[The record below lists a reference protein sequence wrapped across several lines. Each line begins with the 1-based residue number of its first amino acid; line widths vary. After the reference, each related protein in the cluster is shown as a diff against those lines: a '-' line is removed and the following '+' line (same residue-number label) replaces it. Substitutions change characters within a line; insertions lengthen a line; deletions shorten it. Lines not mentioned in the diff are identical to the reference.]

1 MGRTPSS
8 RRPPGPLEPRWPA
21 SLAVVAGLIV
31 YFQLPESVSLGPRWL
46 IPALEAVLVI
56 PLTIAAPFRHRAEDR
71 VARMVSLVLLGV
83 VNGAVLV
90 SLGLLVHEVLTGG
103 NLTGESLVGAGVAI
117 WIAMVIGFG
126 LTYWEMDRG
135 GPAIRGREDEGSPDF
150 MFPQMSTHELG
161 QQDWQPRFLDY
172 AYLSFTNS
180 TAFSPTDTL
189 PLTQRAKALM
199 MIEAGGA
206 ITIALMVVGRAVNVL
221 G

>member
-1 MGRTPSS
+1 
-8 RRPPGPLEPRWPA
+8 
-21 SLAVVAGLIV
+21 VVAGLIV

-46 IPALEAVLVI
+46 IPALEAALVI
-56 PLTIAAPFRHRAEDR
+56 PLTIAAPYRHRAEDR
-71 VARMVSLVLLGV
+71 LARMISLVLLAV
-83 VNGAVLV
+83 VIGAVLA
-90 SLGLLVHEVLTGG
+90 SLVLLVREVLSGG
-103 NLTGESLVGAGVAI
+103 SLDGGALVGAGVAI

-126 LTYWEMDRG
+126 LLFWEMDRG
-135 GPAIRGREDEGSPDF
+135 GPGIRGHQDEGSPDF

-161 QQDWQPRFLDY
+161 QQDWLPRFLDY
-172 AYLSFTNS
+172 GYLSFTNS

-199 MIEAGGA
+199 MVEASGA